1 MTDSNPTPFDHLSA
15 RDLWRLRNARAA
27 VADFATWH
35 LAPADVRA
43 TLAPRSLVTDQER
56 QEWDR
61 LLVASRRACAEAR
74 AASGSPLPAGET
86 ARRLEHLANN
96 RAEVARVVYA
106 HRMAA
111 EELTRRERL
120 GLRLSARAEDLAP
133 AGADP
138 LELHLGEAEWIHD
151 PRRPSERI
159 HGPARVHVAH
169 DRRGDVIAEE
179 LPSLADDLAAWAY
192 SLPEALTV

>member
-1 MTDSNPTPFDHLSA
+1 MTASNPTPFDHLSS
-15 RDLWRLRNARAA
+15 RDLWRLRNAREA
-27 VADFATWH
+27 VADFTTWH

-43 TLAPRSLVTDQER
+43 TLTPRALVTDQER
-56 QEWDR
+56 REWER
-61 LLVASRRACAEAR
+61 LLEASRRACAEAR
-74 AASGSPLPAGET
+74 AVAGAPLPAGES
-86 ARRLEHLANN
+86 ARRMEHLAHN

-111 EELTRRERL
+111 EELARRERL
-120 GLRLSARAEDLAP
+120 GLRLSALAADLAP

-138 LELHLGEAEWIHD
+138 LEIHLGEAEWVHD
-151 PRRPSERI
+151 PRRPSVRI
-159 HGPARVHVAH
+159 HGPARIHVAH